1 MRTTDLKAHRMKEF
15 MKLIN
20 TLEKGSIEE
29 CKTLLESFNTEHD
42 KARSIDWLAYEDKA
56 KLWANIFARL
66 DDTAGNAPIVVHLL
80 NSLRILSREKNTL
93 ESVITEEYV
102 KCLLRCSGLQVGSP
116 PDPVIG
122 PVECLNGMKV
132 IFNMIF
138 QSEKLQNMFITNK
151 LLDALVMHVRPDDG
165 APLENQYFL
174 LKTFFIITALA
185 KKTGSIVRNDLNG
198 IEVIVNYIDT
208 MGNTSAPYEK
218 LVADVICEALKVLY
232 NIIHNIFPNNMEL
245 TAEIFD
251 SKDFTLL
258 CKMCRLIRRNLL
270 HHVLASE
277 KKMEVDCHSIHLLT
291 VVPPECYEE
300 LLRDDESETSAG
312 TTVPIIFEGKDLT
325 AIDCILNVLNTKLD
339 STDRSPAEP
348 LLVVCCK
355 MARKNRSIRRYL
367 KHRILPPLKK
377 QDVIQRPEIGDS
389 LRNKLCVL
397 IHTPAGCATE
407 VSATL
412 LFTLCKENAAKLVK
426 YTGYGN
432 AAGLLAD
439 RGLMLGGRGDDGL
452 YSDDSDSETEEYTEV
467 RDQINSIEGW
477 MKPEPPPLDM
487 TEEQKEFE
495 AMKLVETIDKLTSSK
510 TIQPCL
516 IGPDGKPQPI
526 GSVLELQEAMESSIK
541 TSPRLTA
548 SDTDSD

>member
-1 MRTTDLKAHRMKEF
+1 MFIIPPVLDAAEPKMMEAI
-15 MKLIN
+15 KLLD
-20 TLEKGSIEE
+20 TLEKGSVDE
-29 CKTLLESFNTEHD
+29 CKALLECFNTENER
-42 KARSIDWLAYEDKA
+42 ARSIDWLAFEEKA
-56 KLWANIFARL
+56 KLWANIFTRL
-66 DDTAGNAPIVVHLL
+66 NDTTGNAEIIIH
-80 NSLRILSREKNTL
+80 REKNTL
-93 ESVITEEYV
+93 ENVITEDYI
-102 KCLLRCSGLQVGSP
+102 KCLLRCSGLQFGFP
-116 PDPVIG
+116 RDPNIG
-122 PVECLNGMKV
+122 PAECLNGMKV

-138 QSEKLQNMFITNK
+138 QSEKLQNMFITHK
-151 LLDALVMHVRPDDG
+151 LLDALIMHVRPDDE
-165 APLENQYFL
+165 APLENQYFM

-185 KKTGSIVRNDLNG
+185 KKTGAIVRNDLNG
-198 IEVIVNYIDT
+198 IEVIVNYIDK
-208 MGNTSAPYEK
+208 MGNTTAPYDK

-232 NIIHNIFPNNMEL
+232 NIIHNIFPSNTEL

-270 HHVLASE
+270 HHVATSE
-277 KKMEVDCHSIHLLT
+277 KKLEVDCHSIHLLT
-291 VVPPECYEE
+291 VVPPECYDE
-300 LLRDDESETSAG
+300 LLIDEESEASDNQP
-312 TTVPIIFEGKDLT
+312 VPIIFEGKDLT
-325 AIDCILNVLNTKLD
+325 AIDCILNVLNIKLGI
-339 STDRSPAEP
+339 TDRAPAEP

-355 MARKNRSIRRYL
+355 MARKNRFIRRYL
-367 KHRILPPLKK
+367 KHRILPPLRK
-377 QDVIQRPEIGDS
+377 QDVIQRPEVGHS

-412 LFTLCKENAAKLVK
+412 LFTLCKENATKLVK

-439 RGLMLGGRGDDGL
+439 RGLMLGGRGDGV
-452 YSDDSDSETEEYTEV
+452 YSEDSDSDSEEYNEV

-477 MKPEPPPLDM
+477 MKPEPQSLEM

-495 AMKLVETIDKLTSSK
+495 AMKLVETIDKLASSK
-510 TIQPCL
+510 TIQPCR

-541 TSPRLTA
+541 TSPRLTG